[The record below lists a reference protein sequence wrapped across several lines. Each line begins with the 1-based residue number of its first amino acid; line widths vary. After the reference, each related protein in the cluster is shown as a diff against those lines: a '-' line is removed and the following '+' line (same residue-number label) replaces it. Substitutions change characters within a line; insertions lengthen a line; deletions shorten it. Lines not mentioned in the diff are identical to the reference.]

1 MIFIK
6 DFLFKG
12 KLTESERYQNV
23 IKLWTD
29 VKDEVQEVVRLEFEA
44 DDRNPIFIMSDSG
57 ARGYRIQIQLYQ
69 QLLSN
74 RNLGLLI
81 YQALNLYQTLLN
93 V

>member
-1 MIFIK
+1 MKFFEKADEKLEQIK
-6 DFLFKG
+6 KFYNKG

-57 ARGYRIQIQLYQ
+57 AVDHYLT
-69 QLLSN
+69 L
-74 RNLGLLI
+74 RN
-81 YQALNLYQTLLN
+81 
-93 V
+93 